1 VFLLWGESA
10 ARPVP
15 GVEKMRRRRIRRP
28 TSDNLD
34 DNVQNSLSD
43 EAYILLAGE
52 AMRHYPKLE
61 APFTTAGRP

>member
-1 VFLLWGESA
+1 
-10 ARPVP
+10 
-15 GVEKMRRRRIRRP
+15 MRRRRIRRS
-28 TSDNLD
+28 TSNNLD
-34 DNVQNSLSD
+34 DNVQKSLSD